1 MTISRGA
8 HALATAALLLAAV
21 SACTDDSSEATPTE
35 EPTSESSSP
44 MSSQPSPPTDSEIAA
59 DAATQV
65 VRDYFAAVDGLRQD
79 PESALRELKV
89 VATGSEL
96 SAQQLLIRAERG
108 KGLRQTGDTRLAK
121 LTMQSMNLDNS
132 DPEGGKVPT
141 AQVDVCWDV
150 TEVDLVDENGKSVV
164 VPSRPDRG
172 WIRFTVTNHQWNT
185 DPNGGWRVMAGQDLE
200 RTPCMAS

>member
-21 SACTDDSSEATPTE
+21 SACTDDSGEATPTE
-35 EPTSESSSP
+35 GPSGASSP
-44 MSSQPSPPTDSEIAA
+44 PPSSQPSPSTDSEIAA
-59 DAATQV
+59 DAVSQV
-65 VRDYFAAVDGLRQD
+65 VHDYFAAVDGLRQD
-79 PESALRELKV
+79 PAGALSELKA

-96 SAQQLLIRAERG
+96 SAQQILIRTERS

-132 DPEGGKVPT
+132 DDEGGKVLT

-150 TEVDLVDENGKSVV
+150 TDVDLIDENGKSVV
-164 VPSRPDRG
+164 VPSRPNRG
-172 WIRFTVTNHQWNT
+172 WIRFTVTNHHWTT
-185 DPNGGWRVMAGQDLE
+185 DPNGGWRVMSGQDLE
-200 RTPCMAS
+200 RTPCMAP